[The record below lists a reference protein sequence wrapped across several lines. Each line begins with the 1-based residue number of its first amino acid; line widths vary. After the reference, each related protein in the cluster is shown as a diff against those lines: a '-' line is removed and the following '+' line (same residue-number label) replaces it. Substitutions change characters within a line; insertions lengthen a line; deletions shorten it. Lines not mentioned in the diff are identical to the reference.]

1 MRSSTGEHYP
11 ALDHIRG
18 LAAFLVFTWHFL
30 HASPEGPVPYGFVPA
45 LPVFSFL
52 DEGHTGVSLFMALS
66 GYLFAKLL
74 DGKQIDY
81 LPFFANRALRL
92 LPLLLVMI
100 CIEACRR
107 YLAGQSLDEYF
118 TGVGEGVLLP
128 TLSNGGWSVT
138 IEAHFYLL
146 LPFLL
151 MASRRF
157 VFAPLLFI
165 AAAIVLRSVL
175 YVQIGE
181 VQSAASFTII
191 GHADQFLAGILA
203 FHLRA
208 HAKNRHWLALAVL
221 MAFSGFFWWFDAAGG
236 FYLLGRFSSPHWIWI
251 ILPTLEAAAYS
262 FGIAYYDTSFSK
274 KRTSLPFKILE
285 KAGAY
290 SYSIYLLHL
299 FFVMQLAAFID
310 TNVMSISNFYV
321 ACFWSALCFMAMI
334 PIGYL
339 SYTCVEAPFL
349 RLRRRYVAQKPE
361 TAETIETGIRS
372 VVATADTPNI
382 VHPSLSHT
390 SISPGSRLSQAK

>member
-1 MRSSTGEHYP
+1 MKSSTGEHYP

-30 HASPEGPVPYGFVPA
+30 HQSPDGPVPYGFVPA
-45 LPVFSFL
+45 LPVLSFL

-74 DGKQIDY
+74 DGKRVNY
-81 LPFFANRALRL
+81 LAFFANRALRL
-92 LPLLLVMI
+92 LPLLLAVI
-100 CIEACRR
+100 VVEACRR
-107 YLAGQSLDEYF
+107 QVAGQPLDEYF
-118 TGVGEGVLLP
+118 ADVGKGLIFP
-128 TLSNGGWSVT
+128 TLPNGGWSITV
-138 IEAHFYLL
+138 EAHFYIL

-157 VFAPLLFI
+157 PFSPLLFI
-165 AAAIVLRSVL
+165 AAAVLLRSAL
-175 YVQIGE
+175 YAQIGE
-181 VQSAASFTII
+181 VQLAASSSII

-208 HAKNRHWLALAVL
+208 YAKDRHWLALAVL
-221 MAFSGFFWWFDAAGG
+221 IAFSGFFWWFDAAGG
-236 FYLLGRFSSPHWIWI
+236 FYQLEGYPSPHWIWI

-262 FGIAYYDTSFSK
+262 FCIAYYDTSFSRQ
-274 KRTSLPFKILE
+274 RTSLPFKILE

-310 TNVMSISNFYV
+310 TNIMDISNFYV
-321 ACFWSALCFMAMI
+321 ACFWSCLCFMATI

-339 SYTCVEAPFL
+339 SYSCVEAPFL
-349 RLRRRYVAQKPE
+349 HMRMRY
-361 TAETIETGIRS
+361 AELT
-372 VVATADTPNI
+372 TADP
-382 VHPSLSHT
+382 
-390 SISPGSRLSQAK
+390 ISVGRPAAAA

>member
-1 MRSSTGEHYP
+1 MKSSTGEHYP
-11 ALDHIRG
+11 ALDHVRG
-18 LAAFLVFTWHFL
+18 LAAFLVFSWHFL
-30 HASPEGPVPYGFVPA
+30 HASPEGPVPYDFMPA
-45 LPVFSFL
+45 LPLFSVL

-74 DGKQIDY
+74 DGKQINY

-92 LPLLLVMI
+92 LPLLLVVI

-107 YLAGQSLDEYF
+107 YLAGQSLDGYF
-118 TGVGEGVLLP
+118 TGVGLGFLFP
-128 TLSNGGWSVT
+128 TLPNGGWSVT

-181 VQSAASFTII
+181 VQSVASVTII

-208 HAKNRHWLALAVL
+208 HAKNQHWLALAVL

-236 FYLLGRFSSPHWIWI
+236 FYQLGRYPSPHWIWI

-274 KRTSLPFKILE
+274 KRTSPPFRILE

-321 ACFWSALCFMAMI
+321 ACLWSALCFVATI

-349 RLRRRYVAQKPE
+349 RLRLRYMDRKPE
-361 TAETIETGIRS
+361 TAASTAAELGS
-372 VVATADTPNI
+372 VIARRP
-382 VHPSLSHT
+382 T
-390 SISPGSRLSQAK
+390 SFSRP

>member
-18 LAAFLVFTWHFL
+18 FAAFMVFTWHFL
-30 HASPEGPVPYGFVPA
+30 HESPEGPVPYGFVPA
-45 LPVFSFL
+45 LPIFSLL

-74 DGKQIDY
+74 DGKQIRY

-92 LPLLLVMI
+92 LPLLLAVI

-107 YLAGQSLDEYF
+107 YMAGQHMDEYF
-118 TGVGEGVLLP
+118 TRVGMGFIFP
-128 TLSNGGWSVT
+128 TLPNGGWSIT

-157 VFAPLLFI
+157 LFAPLLFI

-181 VQSAASFTII
+181 VQSAAPLTII
-191 GHADQFLAGILA
+191 GHGDQFLAGILA
-203 FHLRA
+203 FHVRA
-208 HAKNRHWLALAVL
+208 YAKDRHWLALFVL
-221 MAFSGFFWWFDAAGG
+221 VAFSGFFWWFDAAGG
-236 FYLLGRFSSPHWIWI
+236 FYQLERYPSPHWIWI

-262 FGIAYYDTSFSK
+262 FAIAYYDTSFSK
-274 KRTSLPFKILE
+274 NRTGLPFKVME
-285 KAGAY
+285 KAGSY

-299 FFVMQLAAFID
+299 FFVMQLAEFIN
-310 TNVMSISNFYV
+310 TNIMSLSNLYV
-321 ACFWSALCFMAMI
+321 ACLWSGLCFLAMI

-339 SYTCVEAPFL
+339 SYTCIEAPFL
-349 RLRRRYVAQKPE
+349 RLRVRYVGHKP
-361 TAETIETGIRS
+361 T
-372 VVATADTPNI
+372 TAD
-382 VHPSLSHT
+382 PSAVSVRAAAVPKWPLLSRFV
-390 SISPGSRLSQAK
+390 P

>member
-1 MRSSTGEHYP
+1 MKSSTGEHYP

-18 LAAFLVFTWHFL
+18 VAAFLVFTWHFL
-30 HASPEGPVPYGFVPA
+30 IQAPEATATYDFVPA
-45 LPVFSFL
+45 LPIFSIL

-74 DGKQIDY
+74 DGKQVRY

-92 LPLLLVMI
+92 LPLLLVVLG
-100 CIEACRR
+100 IEAYRR
-107 YLAGQSLDEYF
+107 YLVGQSLDEYF
-118 TGVGEGVLLP
+118 TGVGEGFLLP
-128 TLSNGGWSVT
+128 TLPNGGWSITV
-138 IEAHFYLL
+138 EAHFYLL

-181 VQSAASFTII
+181 VQSVAYWTII
-191 GHADQFLAGILA
+191 GHVDQFLAGILA

-221 MAFSGFFWWFDAAGG
+221 VAFSGFFWWLDAAGG
-236 FYLLGRFSSPHWIWI
+236 FYRLERYPSPHWIWI

-262 FGIAYYDTSFSK
+262 FGIAYYDTSFSR
-274 KRTSLPFKILE
+274 KRTSLPFRILE

-299 FFVMQLAAFID
+299 FFMTPLTAFID
-310 TNVMSISNFYV
+310 ANVMSISNFYV
-321 ACFWSALCFMAMI
+321 ACFWSALCFVAAI
-334 PIGYL
+334 PIGYF
-339 SYTCVEAPFL
+339 SYTWIEAPFL
-349 RLRRRYVAQKPE
+349 RLRLRYVDHRPE
-361 TAETIETGIRS
+361 SAEPIEPGIRP
-372 VVATADTPNI
+372 VIA
-382 VHPSLSHT
+382 VHQT
-390 SISPGSRLSQAK
+390 SFTRP

>member
-1 MRSSTGEHYP
+1 M
-11 ALDHIRG
+11 
-18 LAAFLVFTWHFL
+18 
-30 HASPEGPVPYGFVPA
+30 PYDFVPA
-45 LPVFSFL
+45 LPIFSVL

-74 DGKQIDY
+74 HGKQINY

-92 LPLLLVMI
+92 LPLLLVVI
-100 CIEACRR
+100 WIEACRR
-107 YLAGQSLDEYF
+107 YLAGQSLDGYF
-118 TGVGEGVLLP
+118 TGVGLGVLLP
-128 TLSNGGWSVT
+128 TLSNGGWSIT

-175 YVQIGE
+175 YVQMGE
-181 VQSAASFTII
+181 VQSAASVTII

-203 FHLRA
+203 FQLRA
-208 HAKNRHWLALAVL
+208 YAKNQHWLALAVL
-221 MAFSGFFWWFDAAGG
+221 TAFSGVFWWFDAAGG
-236 FYLLGRFSSPHWIWI
+236 FYHLGRYPSPHWIWI

-262 FGIAYYDTSFSK
+262 FGIAYYDTSFSR
-274 KRTSLPFKILE
+274 KRTSAPFRILE

-299 FFVMQLAAFID
+299 FFVMQWAAFID
-310 TNVMSISNFYV
+310 TNIMSISNFYV
-321 ACFWSALCFMAMI
+321 ACLWSALCFVATI

-349 RLRRRYVAQKPE
+349 RLRMRYVDQKPG
-361 TAETIETGIRS
+361 TAASIATEIGS
-372 VVATADTPNI
+372 VIADTPT
-382 VHPSLSHT
+382 SLT
-390 SISPGSRLSQAK
+390 RP